1 MGDVTRAGGN
11 GGCRITVAPGHLAKE
26 IMLKK
31 STRHIR
37 LFLWLSFRCRVSLA
51 PGPTSCQ
58 SLSLRVDRLQTT
70 GLTNGPVTSDVA
82 TRRSS
87 FGSILQPSFFR
98 SAKSL
103 RLEASE
109 SLPEGPTS
117 VNQPVCLCLSA
128 LDRQHSSAGRVWNA
142 KCSTWG

>member
-1 MGDVTRAGGN
+1 MSRGRVETADAESQL
-11 GGCRITVAPGHLAKE
+11 PQHLAKE

-37 LFLWLSFRCRVSLA
+37 LFLWLSFRSA

-58 SLSLRVDRLQTT
+58 SLSLRVGRVQTT

-87 FGSILQPSFFR
+87 FGWILQPSFCR

-117 VNQPVCLCLSA
+117 VNQPVCLYLSA
-128 LDRQHSSAGRVWNA
+128 VDRQHSSQVGFGMLNA
-142 KCSTWG
+142 

>member
-1 MGDVTRAGGN
+1 QVVPAGWEVGDVTRAAGN
-11 GGCRITVAPGHLAKE
+11 AGCRITVGRGHLAKE

-37 LFLWLSFRCRVSLA
+37 LLLWLSFRCLVSLA

-70 GLTNGPVTSDVA
+70 ELTNEPVTSDVA

-87 FGSILQPSFFR
+87 FGSILQ
-98 SAKSL
+98 
-103 RLEASE
+103 
-109 SLPEGPTS
+109 
-117 VNQPVCLCLSA
+117 
-128 LDRQHSSAGRVWNA
+128 
-142 KCSTWG
+142 